1 MVRCW
6 GLLFVV
12 GVNVFAVGVLA
23 VFGARTG
30 GHSQWRCAV
39 FVCRNSIRSF
49 CVSCSWIK
57 VAPLLCFFWTYGF
70 FVCGLQWILGLDVCG
85 VSPGRIGGDRGVG
98 GDDCCKFG
106 TQSTAILNISVQT
119 RLLHAKTMK
128 KTRNITQQKM
138 QPGHDAEE
146 TGTGE
151 TEAEGVAE
159 KMES

>member
-39 FVCRNSIRSF
+39 YVCQNSIRGC
-49 CVSCSWIK
+49 CVSCSLIK
-57 VAPLLCFFWTYGF
+57 VARLLCFFWTYGF
-70 FVCGLQWILGLDVCG
+70 FVCGLQWSG
-85 VSPGRIGGDRGVG
+85 VSPGRIGDRGVG
-98 GDDCCKFG
+98 GDACRKFG

-119 RLLHAKTMK
+119 CMLHAKTTK

-138 QPGHDAEE
+138 QHGHDAEE
-146 TGTGE
+146 TGTGTE
-151 TEAEGVAE
+151 TEAEGVVE
-159 KMES
+159 KVNS